1 MKKINC
7 IIIEDEPLA
16 MERTIQY
23 VQQISFL
30 QLQASFDNASD
41 AIEYLSTN
49 AVQLIFL
56 DIHLGQISGI
66 DFLQKMQPK
75 CAVILLTAYQ
85 QYAVKSYDFNVTD
98 YLLKPFTFERFEQA
112 VAKVPKNIDHSTTSI
127 FIKSAH
133 QIEKVNLGDI
143 LFIEGKR
150 DYRKLVMQNRL
161 PIFTQQTFASMEQE
175 LPIHII
181 CRVHKSYM
189 VSINKIDV
197 INKNSLHIQ
206 QHVIPISASYKKVFF
221 ERVQINERH
230 L

>member
-16 MERTIQY
+16 MERTVQY
-23 VQQISFL
+23 VQRVSFL
-30 QLQASFDNASD
+30 QLQASFDNATD
-41 AIEYLSTN
+41 AIEYVSTN
-49 AVQLIFL
+49 TVQLIFL

-66 DFLQKMQPK
+66 DFLQKMQPT
-75 CAVILLTAYQ
+75 CAVILLTAYH

-112 VAKVPKNIDHSTTSI
+112 VAKVPQNIDITTTSI

-133 QIEKVNLGDI
+133 QIEKVILEDI

-150 DYRKLVMQNRL
+150 DYRKLVLQNRL
-161 PIFTQQTFASMEQE
+161 PIFTQQTFTSLEQE
-175 LPIHII
+175 LPSHII

-197 INKNSLHIQ
+197 VNKSNVHIQ
-206 QHVIPISASYKKVFF
+206 QHVIPISASYKKYFF
-221 ERVQINERH
+221 ERIQINDKQF
-230 L
+230 